1 MGGASALLQIT
12 NFSGSSRFSAS
23 QVTVW
28 FPQQYRAA
36 RMWTLGS
43 EEPVALNLVPEN
55 TGMDVQIPGISPY
68 AAVEVALQKLA

>member
-1 MGGASALLQIT
+1 VGGASALLQIA
-12 NFSGSSRFSAS
+12 NFAGGSRFSAS

-43 EEPVALNLVPEN
+43 DDPVDLTLAPEN
-55 TGMDVQIPGISPY
+55 TGMEVQVPSIAPY
-68 AAVEVALQKLA
+68 AALEVA

>member
-1 MGGASALLQIT
+1 MGGASALLQIA
-12 NFSGSSRFSAS
+12 NFAGFSRFSAS

-36 RMWTLGS
+36 RIWTMAS

>member
-1 MGGASALLQIT
+1 MGGASALLQIA
-12 NFSGSSRFSAS
+12 NFTGFSRFSAS

-36 RMWTLGS
+36 RMWTMGS
-43 EEPVALNLVPEN
+43 EAPVELKLEPEN
-55 TGMDVQIPGISPY
+55 TGMDVQLPGISPY

>member
-1 MGGASALLQIT
+1 MQIANFAGG
-12 NFSGSSRFSAS
+12 SRFSAS

-36 RMWTLGS
+36 RMWTMGS
-43 EEPVALNLVPEN
+43 EAPVELKLEPEN
-55 TGMDVQIPGISPY
+55 TGMEVQVPGISPY

>member
-1 MGGASALLQIT
+1 MGGASALLQIA
-12 NFSGSSRFSAS
+12 NFAGFSRFSAS

-36 RMWTLGS
+36 RIWTMAS

-68 AAVEVALQKLA
+68 AAVEVAIQKLA

>member
-1 MGGASALLQIT
+1 VGGASALLQIA
-12 NFSGSSRFSAS
+12 NFAGFSRFSAS

-36 RMWTLGS
+36 RIWTMAS

>member
-1 MGGASALLQIT
+1 VGGASALLQIA
-12 NFSGSSRFSAS
+12 NFAGFSRFSAS

-36 RMWTLGS
+36 RIWTMAS

-68 AAVEVALQKLA
+68 AAVEVAIQKLA

>member
-1 MGGASALLQIT
+1 VGGASALLQIA
-12 NFSGSSRFSAS
+12 NFAGFSRFSAS

-36 RMWTLGS
+36 RMWTLAS

-68 AAVEVALQKLA
+68 AAVEVAIQKLA

>member
-1 MGGASALLQIT
+1 MGGASALLQIA
-12 NFSGSSRFSAS
+12 NFAGGSRFSAS

-36 RMWTLGS
+36 RIWTMAS
-43 EEPVALNLVPEN
+43 EEPVARNLVPEN

-68 AAVEVALQKLA
+68 AAVEVAIQKLA

>member
-1 MGGASALLQIT
+1 MGGASALLQIA
-12 NFSGSSRFSAS
+12 NFAGFSRFSAS

-28 FPQQYRAA
+28 IPQQYRAA
-36 RMWTLGS
+36 RIWTMAS
-43 EEPVALNLVPEN
+43 EEPVALNLVPED